1 MYFSRGSCGIVVCW
15 LWAVSGAAFGQ
26 AAGHTPLAICVLDFD
41 TNLKEN
47 RSVAGDLSTA
57 METALGKR
65 RNVFRMV
72 ERKSVNEIVKQNK
85 AEEQL
90 KAFVRGDKP
99 PAQLMQQLK
108 GIDAFVRGVFSE
120 RLGIVTLTVSLTGL
134 DTEKLWQGQRRHNM
148 YDWLNPDTQEKEA
161 ESLAA
166 EAAATLLPSPAVPKA
181 GDDGPRGLELA
192 KGGKCTEARAF
203 LENAI
208 AIDTGNAELYF
219 WLGRCQQSAGDTD
232 GAARS
237 FTSAIA
243 QNNHRA
249 DLFTERARCLAD
261 EKLFER
267 SLRDLD
273 QALRLDS
280 NYLPA
285 IELRGDIYLATGKS
299 HDAMLA
305 YDSVYQRLQTQAVCH
320 KLAEAHRKEGDT
332 SNANVIERSCTSIR

>member
-1 MYFSRGSCGIVVCW
+1 MYFSRGWRGIGVCW
-15 LWAVSGAAFGQ
+15 LLAACGAAFGQ
-26 AAGHTPLAICVLDFD
+26 AAVHTPLAICVLDFD

-47 RSVAGDLSTA
+47 RSVASDLSTA
-57 METALGKR
+57 METALAKR
-65 RNVFRMV
+65 RNVFHMV
-72 ERKSVNEIVKQNK
+72 ERKSVNEIVQRNK

-90 KAFVRGDKP
+90 KLLVRGEKAP
-99 PAQLMQQLK
+99 QLMQQLK
-108 GIDAFVRGVFSE
+108 GIDALVRGVISE
-120 RLGIVTLTVSLTGL
+120 RVGFVTLTVSLTGL
-134 DTEKLWQGQRRHNM
+134 DTEKLWQGQRRHTM
-148 YDWLNPDTQEKEA
+148 YEWLNPDTQEKEA
-161 ESLAA
+161 EALAA
-166 EAAATLLPSPAVPKA
+166 EAAATLLPAPAAPKA
-181 GDDGPRGLELA
+181 GDDGPRGVELA
-192 KGGKCTEARAF
+192 KGGKCKEARAF

-219 WLGRCQQSAGDTD
+219 WMGRCQQNAGDAD

-261 EKLFER
+261 ERLFDR

-285 IELRGDIYLATGKS
+285 IELRGDVYLATGKS

-305 YDSVYQRLQTQAVCH
+305 YDSVYQRSQTQAVCR
-320 KLAEAHRKEGDT
+320 KLAEAHRKDGDT
-332 SNANVIERSCTSIR
+332 SNANVIERSCASIR

>member
-1 MYFSRGSCGIVVCW
+1 MYFSRGSSGIIVCW
-15 LWAVSGAAFGQ
+15 LWAMCGAAFGQ
-26 AAGHTPLAICVLDFD
+26 AAGRTPLAICVLDFD

-57 METALGKR
+57 META
-65 RNVFRMV
+65 
-72 ERKSVNEIVKQNK
+72 
-85 AEEQL
+85 
-90 KAFVRGDKP
+90 
-99 PAQLMQQLK
+99 
-108 GIDAFVRGVFSE
+108 RGVFSE
-120 RLGIVTLTVSLTGL
+120 RLGVVTLTVSLTGL

-166 EAAATLLPSPAVPKA
+166 EAAATLLPAPAAPKP
-181 GDDGPRGLELA
+181 GDDGPRGVELA
-192 KGGKCTEARAF
+192 KGGKCKEARAF
-203 LENAI
+203 LENAL

-261 EKLFER
+261 ERLFER

-280 NYLPA
+280 SYLPA

-305 YDSVYQRLQTQAVCH
+305 YDSVYQRLQTQAICH
-320 KLAEAHRKEGDT
+320 KLAEAHRKDGDT
-332 SNANVIERSCTSIR
+332 GNASVIERSCASIR